1 MSNCGEMRD
10 GAMVAVIG
18 NIFRGEEAEIWLVR
32 WLLGCL
38 CTDITLR
45 RGFSRVVPGLGGFGR
60 SILCA

>member
-1 MSNCGEMRD
+1 MSICGEMRD

-18 NIFRGEEAEIWLVR
+18 NIFRGEEAVIWLVR

-38 CTDITLR
+38 CAVTLR